1 MEGFWTQDLLIFKED
16 IDFYKNDKEPGNGT
30 VMEQVNGLLVP
41 RINTIR
47 VQMSPSRALPPMH
60 QHHQGAKVS
69 RDLVVTES
77 ARGYPVIIHP
87 H

>member
-47 VQMSPSRALPPMH
+47 VQRFLETW
-60 QHHQGAKVS
+60 
-69 RDLVVTES
+69 L
-77 ARGYPVIIHP
+77 
-87 H
+87 